1 MDSSP
6 GRWTT
11 TTDKGGGGPAV
22 AGCGRSVTLGIAAAG
37 GVSVRAVELGV
48 VGGGG
53 GVGGGGVAGGSDMS
67 ATGLTAVRFRDN
79 LALGL
84 ASTGVAAS
92 ASLGSVAG
100 VADERLRGG
109 LGLGPAV
116 VGRGLAST
124 DPGSA
129 AGVADERLRGGLGLG
144 PAVVGRGLAST
155 DPGSAGGVVSG
166 FARLAWLS
174 SRSLDTTAIDI
185 SESPVFKSSNG

>member
-22 AGCGRSVTLGIAAAG
+22 TGCGRSVTLGIAAAG
-37 GVSVRAVELGV
+37 GVSVRAVGLGV

-129 AGVADERLRGGLGLG
+129 
-144 PAVVGRGLAST
+144 
-155 DPGSAGGVVSG
+155 GGVVSG
-166 FARLAWLS
+166 FARLARLS